1 MEIFKLFGS
10 ILVDNAAANQSISKT
25 EEKAEG
31 LGKKFLSGVGT
42 AAKWGIAIGGAA
54 LAGAAALGGIAMK
67 TAETTDRIDK
77 LSAKTGLSKQ
87 AFQK

>member
-31 LGKKFLSGVGT
+31 LGKKFLSGSRNSGKMGDSNRRSST
-42 AAKWGIAIGGAA
+42 RRSGGVR
-54 LAGAAALGGIAMK
+54 GYRDESRG
-67 TAETTDRIDK
+67 DNRSD
-77 LSAKTGLSKQ
+77 
-87 AFQK
+87 